1 MASIRE
7 KLANKKSKLAQPRQ
21 TTEDHPANLNIIED
35 GSFFYVDVD
44 LIKPNPNQPRK
55 YFDEV
60 AMKELCDSIKQTGII
75 QPIVIR
81 KDQSGQII
89 LVAGERRL
97 RAAKM
102 AELPQIPCIL
112 TKGNPV
118 EISLIEN
125 LQRENLNPIEESEAL
140 NRMIEEYDYTQQDLA
155 HVIGKG
161 RSTIAE
167 TLCLN
172 RLPQSIKDE
181 CRRAD
186 TFSRRLLVEVSKQK
200 NHIEMQNLFAKIK
213 KGDLK
218 SDDVRDITRK
228 KNRKKQNLNVFQV
241 TSNKA
246 LGFIK
251 QLEKALTEEED
262 GDSNEMLLDTLRS
275 VKSVVDKAIES
286 IESHNNKGE

>member
-1 MASIRE
+1 MASIRD
-7 KLANKKSKLAQPRQ
+7 KLAQKKSKLAAPRVVE
-21 TTEDHPANLNIIED
+21 EDHPANVNIMQD
-35 GSFFYVDVD
+35 GAFFHVDVD
-44 LIKPNPNQPRK
+44 LIQPNPNQPRK

-60 AMKELCDSIKQTGII
+60 SLQELSDSIKQTGII

-81 KDQSGQII
+81 KDNDNNVI

-97 RAAKM
+97 RASKM

-140 NRMIEEYDYTQQDLA
+140 SRMVDEYKYTQNDLA

-167 TLCLN
+167 TLSLN
-172 RLPQSIKDE
+172 RLPQNIKDE

-186 TFSRRLLVEVSKQK
+186 SYSRRVLVEVAKQK
-200 NHIEMQNLFAKIK
+200 DHVEMLNLFSQIK
-213 KGDLK
+213 KGKLT
-218 SDDVRDITRK
+218 SDDVRSITRK
-228 KNRKKQNLNVFQV
+228 KKHQKQHASILDQVSKK
-241 TSNKA
+241 A
-246 LGFIK
+246 MRFIRHV
-251 QLEKALTEEED
+251 EKAVATEKDEEAV
-262 GDSNEMLLDTLRS
+262 LLLIETLNSVKRVVDTAIDTL
-275 VKSVVDKAIES
+275 EQQQT
-286 IESHNNKGE
+286 

>member
-1 MASIRE
+1 M
-7 KLANKKSKLAQPRQ
+7 KQPRQ
-21 TTEDHPANLNIIED
+21 VTEDHPANLNIVED
-35 GSFFYVDVD
+35 GAFFHVDID
-44 LIKPNPNQPRK
+44 LVKPDPNNPRK

-60 AMKELCDSIKQTGII
+60 AMQELCDSIKQTGII

-81 KDQSGQII
+81 KDQNNQIF

-125 LQRENLNPIEESEAL
+125 LQRENLNPIEESDAL
-140 NRMIEEYDYTQQDLA
+140 NRMVEEYNYTQQDLA

-167 TLCLN
+167 TLSLN
-172 RLPQSIKDE
+172 RLPQNIKDE

-200 NHIEMQNLFAKIK
+200 NHVEMQNLFSKVK
-213 KGDLK
+213 KGNLN
-218 SDDVRDITRK
+218 SDDVRGITRK
-228 KNRKKQNLNVFQV
+228 KNRNKQNHSVSQV
-241 TSNKA
+241 TSKKA
-246 LGFIK
+246 LAFIK
-251 QLEKALTEEED
+251 QLEKTIAVEVDEE
-262 GDSNEMLLDTLRS
+262 SIEMLLDTLNS
-275 VKSVVDKAIES
+275 VKAVVDMAIES
-286 IESHNNKGE
+286 IESKKKSAVKNKI